1 MKNLLISLLILLLS
15 TDIFAAYV
23 AVLETGADGNAR
35 EIVSLTDR
43 QYLTNVLREEAV
55 TQLPATQNY
64 TIMTRENIMQM
75 LPPGKAIEDCE
86 GSCLVETGKNIAADY
101 VCQARVGSFGGD
113 LTLSAELYETAGNKL
128 IASFNGQ
135 GSDVKDLLAL
145 VREKSAEFF
154 GVIKNMTHPVS
165 EPVVAEVNDMAPVPA
180 ENVID
185 EQKTEKPI
193 VEPEASDSV
202 RVLAN
207 EAYSELDGKTK
218 LQVGESIPANVGES
232 AENASAENVAKKS
245 GPRRVVLGISAAAT
259 VTGVVLAV
267 VGNSKAKDA
276 ANAPRFANESE
287 FNKSKDDAKS
297 GQTLRGVGIGLAIAG
312 AVGIGLSFVF

>member
-1 MKNLLISLLILLLS
+1 MKKILISLLVLLLS
-15 TDIFAAYV
+15 TDVLAAYV

-35 EIVSLTDR
+35 EKVSLTDR

-135 GSDVKDLLAL
+135 GANVKDLLAL

-154 GVIKNMTHPVS
+154 GVVKNMTQPVS
-165 EPVVAEVNDMAPVPA
+165 EPVAAEVNENNEVTPVPA
-180 ENVID
+180 ENVVD
-185 EQKTEKPI
+185 EQKTEIPI
-193 VEPEASDSV
+193 VNEPKASDSV

-207 EAYSELDGKTK
+207 EAYNEVDGKTK
-218 LQVGESIPANVGES
+218 PQVGESVPANVGK
-232 AENASAENVAKKS
+232 SAENVSKKS
-245 GPRRVVLGISAAAT
+245 GPRWVVLGISAAAT

-276 ANAPRFANESE
+276 AEKPRFANESE

-297 GQTLRGVGIGLAIAG
+297 GQTLRGVGFGLAIAG

>member
-1 MKNLLISLLILLLS
+1 M
-15 TDIFAAYV
+15 
-23 AVLETGADGNAR
+23 AVLETGVDGDAKNL
-35 EIVSLTDR
+35 VSLNDR
-43 QYLTNVLREEAV
+43 QFLTNVLREEAV
-55 TQLPATQNY
+55 KQLPAVQNY

-101 VCQARVGSFGGD
+101 VCQARVGSFDGD

-128 IASFNGQ
+128 IASFNGS
-135 GSDVKDLLAL
+135 GASLKALLAI
-145 VREKSAEFF
+145 VRENSAAFF
-154 GVIKNMTHPVS
+154 GVVKNMTHPVS
-165 EPVVAEVNDMAPVPA
+165 EPVAAEINENKEVVPVPA
-180 ENVID
+180 ENVVV
-185 EQKTEKPI
+185 EQKSETPL
-193 VEPEASDSV
+193 VNEPQASDSSDSV

-207 EAYSELDGKTK
+207 EAYHEVENKTVP
-218 LQVGESIPANVGES
+218 QVGEGIPANVGGDGNVS

-245 GPRRVVLGISAAAT
+245 GPRWVVLGIGTAAA
-259 VTGVVLAV
+259 VTGAVLAV
-267 VGNSKAKDA
+267 IGNSKAKDA

>member
-1 MKNLLISLLILLLS
+1 MKNLLISLLVLLLT

-35 EIVSLTDR
+35 EMVSLTDR

-75 LPPGKAIEDCE
+75 LPPGKSVEDCE

-101 VCQARVGSFGGD
+101 VCQARVGVFDGD
-113 LTLSAELYETAGNKL
+113 LTLSAELYETVGNKL

-135 GSDVKDLLAL
+135 GATLKDLLAL

-154 GVIKNMTHPVS
+154 GVVKNI
-165 EPVVAEVNDMAPVPA
+165 AE
-180 ENVID
+180 
-185 EQKTEKPI
+185 EQKSETPL
-193 VEPEASDSV
+193 VNEPKTSDSV

-207 EAYSELDGKTK
+207 EAYNEVNGNAGP
-218 LQVGESIPANVGES
+218 QVGENIPANVD
-232 AENASAENVAKKS
+232 NASTENVAAKS
-245 GPRRVVLGISAAAT
+245 GPRWVVLSISAAAT
-259 VTGVVLAV
+259 VTGAVLAV
-267 VGNSKAKDA
+267 VGNNKAKDA
-276 ANAPRFANESE
+276 AERNSDDLHRDL
-287 FNKSKDDAKS
+287 DDAKK
-297 GQTLRGVGIGLAIAG
+297 GQMLRGVGIGVAIAG
-312 AVGIGLSFVF
+312 AVGIGLSFAF